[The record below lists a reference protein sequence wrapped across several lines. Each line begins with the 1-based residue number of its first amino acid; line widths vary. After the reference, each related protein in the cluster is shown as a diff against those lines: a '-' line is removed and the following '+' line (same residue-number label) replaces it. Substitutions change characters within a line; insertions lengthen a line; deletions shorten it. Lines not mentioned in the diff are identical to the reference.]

1 MEPRTSLAHTGRRR
15 ALVTGATLVL
25 PFAWTARGQ
34 VAGEVMIRT
43 SGGAYEDIMRRVV
56 YEPFQ
61 RATGIRVIPVAA
73 TTSRLFAMLRA
84 RNVELDV
91 VDTGD
96 GVLITLE
103 KMNALAPIA
112 YDRWRFG
119 RPEEITPELRLPYRT
134 GNFVYSTILGYRTDA
149 FRDGGHPRSWE
160 QFWDVQRFPGRRTL
174 ADVASG
180 QTHLEFALLADG
192 VPMDR
197 LYPVDLDRA
206 FRSLS
211 RIRPHVPKFWDTGA
225 LSAQMLADREVVAGA
240 LWNGRLQTVIDRGV
254 PAAMEWNQNM
264 IMVQAYSILKDARNI
279 ENAQRFVDF
288 AAQAPLQAEYA
299 RLLHYGPANA
309 RAFALMPPE
318 MLPNLPGGPRSREL
332 GFYQD
337 ANWWDENRER
347 VARTWSR
354 WILG

>member
-1 MEPRTSLAHTGRRR
+1 MTHRITRR
-15 ALVTGATLVL
+15 AALTAGGTLATPWLW
-25 PFAWTARGQ
+25 PGHARGQ
-34 VAGEVMIRT
+34 TREVMIRT

-56 YEPFQ
+56 YEPFT

-84 RNVELDV
+84 RNVELDA

-103 KMNALAPIA
+103 KMGALAPIS
-112 YDRWRFG
+112 YDRWRFT
-119 RPEEITPELRLPYRT
+119 RPEDITPELRLPFRT
-134 GNFVYSTILGYRTDA
+134 GNFVYSTVLGYNTEHFAGD
-149 FRDGGHPRSWE
+149 HPRSWE
-160 QFWDVQRFPGRRTL
+160 QFWDVGRFPGRRTL

-180 QTHLEFALLADG
+180 QTHLEFSLLADG

-197 LYPVDLDRA
+197 LYPIDLDRA

-240 LWNGRLQTVIDRGV
+240 IWNGRLQTVIDRGA
-254 PAAMEWNQNM
+254 PLAIEWNQNM
-264 IMVQAYSILKDARNI
+264 IMIQAFSILKDARNG
-279 ENAQRFVDF
+279 E
-288 AAQAPLQAEYA
+288 AAQQLIDFHSQPEIQAAYCRE
-299 RLLHYGPANA
+299 LIYGPANA
-309 RAFALMPPE
+309 RAFALMPGD
-318 MLPNLPGGPRSREL
+318 MADRIPGGPRYREI

-347 VARTWSR
+347 VARTWQR

>member
-1 MEPRTSLAHTGRRR
+1 MTTGRNFAIRAGRR
-15 ALVTGATLVL
+15 SVLRSVALAT
-25 PFAWTARGQ
+25 AWISTARSQ
-34 VAGEVMIRT
+34 TAGEVMIRT
-43 SGGAYEDIMRRVV
+43 SGGAYEDIMRRAV

-103 KMNALAPIA
+103 KMGALAPIA
-112 YDRWRFG
+112 YDQWRFG
-119 RPEEITPELRLPYRT
+119 KADEIAPELRLPYRV
-134 GNFVYSTILGYRTDA
+134 GNFVYSTILGYSTEA
-149 FRDGGHPRSWE
+149 FPNDQHPRSWE

-192 VPMDR
+192 VPMER
-197 LYPVDLDRA
+197 LYPLDLDRA

-240 LWNGRLQTVIDRGV
+240 IWNGRLQTVIDRGA
-254 PAAMEWNQNM
+254 PLAMEWNQNM
-264 IMVQAYSILKDARNI
+264 IMVQAYSILKDGRNVR
-279 ENAQRFVDF
+279 NAQRFVDF
-288 AAQAPLQAEYA
+288 AAQAEIQAAYA
-299 RLLHYGPANA
+299 RELRYGPANT
-309 RAFALMPPE
+309 RAFSL
-318 MLPNLPGGPRSREL
+318 LPAELLPSLPGAPASRAV

-347 VARTWSR
+347 VARTWQR